1 MQLWRLWVLRGPNVW
16 AACPVLEVGV
26 DLREWVDVPRDRSEE
41 VRERLRTWIPSL
53 QGERDA
59 SDEFDPAQ
67 IFEQLLKKL
76 QILAGNPVRFSA
88 SRSTDGP
95 DRYRV
100 AVEYH
105 EEPVGRAC
113 VQTALAMCRAAW
125 EGQPF
130 PVADE
135 LARLRALADD
145 QRLGPSTFAIVEAAR
160 ARDIPVD
167 HFNPEDGRYLML
179 GQGARQHRSLA
190 AETDEISALSRSIT
204 TDKHLTKQ
212 LLREAGVPVPFGR
225 PVVDENDAWEA
236 ACALGLP
243 VVIKPQ
249 DRDMAVGVGLN
260 LRTREQVVAAYRT
273 AKSRSDYVLVERF
286 AEGAEHRVLVVE
298 DRVVAVAL
306 IEPPLV
312 VGDGIS
318 TVAELVEAVNRDP
331 RRGEAYPAPLR
342 RIRLDAVAL
351 KMLAAAGYTVDS
363 VPPAGQRVILRC
375 QLPHL
380 DHGGFLRDVTDVIHP
395 ETAACIVAAA
405 QALRVRVAG
414 VDVVARDISR
424 PLEEQGGVI
433 VEVNTGPGLGLHT
446 APYTEQ
452 PRPVGAAIVASMFP
466 PGDNG
471 RIPIVAV
478 AGSRGRAAGR
488 TLSTLLTDA
497 GYRVGRTG
505 YDGVFIAGRKI
516 NLRDASA
523 HEKARALLRNN
534 RIDIAILE
542 CEARDLLRDG
552 FGCDRCDVVL
562 VADPPEEIVDRLPKA
577 NGQDEEA
584 PVEEAWIA
592 LLHGLASDGK
602 VVLNADDPPDLD
614 DVALPT
620 DRVIWFARRGDNSRL
635 IAHRA
640 DGGTAVYLGADC
652 LVIAQGVEEQRM
664 AFGGRPAQRDPREQL
679 ALLAAL
685 SGAMALNQC
694 GDEEEPVSRVPIS
707 TPLELTLSAV

>member
-1 MQLWRLWVLRGPNVW
+1 MELWRLWVLRGPNVW
-16 AACPVLEVGV
+16 ASCPALEIGV
-26 DLREWVDVPRDRSEE
+26 DLREWHDAPRDR
-41 VRERLRTWIPSL
+41 REGAVARLRTWIPSL
-53 QGERDA
+53 QGDGNA
-59 SDEFDPAQ
+59 SARFDSAHL
-67 IFEQLLKKL
+67 FEQLVKQL
-76 QILAGNPVRFSA
+76 QILAGNPVRFS
-88 SRSTDGP
+88 STRSTARSH
-95 DRYRV
+95 RYRV
-100 AVEYH
+100 AVEYQ

-113 VQTALAMCRAAW
+113 VQSALAMCRAAW
-125 EGQPF
+125 DGAPF
-130 PVADE
+130 PAADE
-135 LARLRALADD
+135 LARLRSLADD

-160 ARDIPVD
+160 VRDIPVD

-225 PVVDENDAWEA
+225 PVADENDAWEA

-260 LRTREQVVAAYRT
+260 LRTREQVLAAYRT

-286 AEGAEHRVLVVE
+286 AEGSEHRVLVVE

-312 VGDGIS
+312 VGDGVS
-318 TVAELVEAVNRDP
+318 TVAELVEEVNRDP
-331 RRGEAYPAPLR
+331 RRGECFPAPLR
-342 RIRLDAVAL
+342 RIRLDAAAL
-351 KMLAAAGYTVDS
+351 EMLAAAGYTVDS
-363 VPPAGQRVILRC
+363 VPSPGQRVILRC

-380 DHGGFLRDVTDVIHP
+380 DHGGFLRDVTDTVHP

-424 PLEEQGGVI
+424 PLEEQGGVV

-446 APYTEQ
+446 APYTAQ

-478 AGSRGRAAGR
+478 TGSRARAAGR
-488 TLSTLLTDA
+488 TLATQLTDA

-505 YDGVFIAGRKI
+505 YDGVFITGRKI
-516 NLRDASA
+516 NLRDATA
-523 HEKARALLRNN
+523 HEKTRALFRNH
-534 RIDIAILE
+534 RIDVAILE
-542 CEARDLLRDG
+542 CEAHDLLREG
-552 FGCDRCDVVL
+552 FACDRCDILL
-562 VADPPEEIVDRLPKA
+562 VADPTEEMVDRLPEA

-614 DVALPT
+614 EVALPT
-620 DRVIWFARRGDNSRL
+620 HRVIWFARRGDNSRL

-640 DGGTAVYLGADC
+640 DGGTAVYLGADS
-652 LVIAQGVEEQRM
+652 LVIAHGVEEQRL
-664 AFGGRPAQRDPREQL
+664 AFGGRPSQRDPSEQL

-694 GDEEEPVSRVPIS
+694 GDEEEPISRVPIS
-707 TPLELTLSAV
+707 TPLEITLSAV